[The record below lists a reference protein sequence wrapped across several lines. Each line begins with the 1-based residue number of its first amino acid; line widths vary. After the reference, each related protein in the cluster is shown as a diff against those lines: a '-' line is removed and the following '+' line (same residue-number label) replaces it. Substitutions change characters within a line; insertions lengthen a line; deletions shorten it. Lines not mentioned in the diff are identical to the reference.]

1 MSLEDRYVTPTPEG
15 VSLDVVLAGIGSR
28 FMAFVIDS
36 ILLAI
41 VLVVVNVAL
50 FAGFS
55 SNTRSDKIL
64 TAGLSLLT
72 FLLIFAGYF
81 IVCEMLWS
89 GRSIGKRAAG
99 IRVVSATGV
108 AEGFWSILLRNIARL
123 IDFLPIFYI
132 VGSISILASANNQR
146 IGDMLANTIVIRER
160 HAANRVQAASATAAE
175 RSWTTP
181 VYGSATTWTGPA
193 LPDALATWDV
203 SMVSDAEIA
212 LIRQFLSRRW
222 EYNRESRERLAA
234 QLKQRI
240 ESRVAGANV
249 DMAPE
254 EFLFSVSKV
263 KAAHK
268 WAQN

>member
-15 VSLDVVLAGIGSR
+15 VSMDVVLAGIGSR

-50 FAGFS
+50 FNGFS
-55 SNTRSDKIL
+55 ANTRSDQIL
-64 TAGLSLLT
+64 TAGLSLLI
-72 FLLIFAGYF
+72 FVLIFAGYF
-81 IVCEMLWS
+81 IICEMLWS

-99 IRVVSATGV
+99 IRVISATGA

-123 IDFLPIFYI
+123 IDFLPAFYI

-160 HAANRVQAASATAAE
+160 HAADRAQAVSMSAAQQ
-175 RSWTTP
+175 SWTTP
-181 VYGSATTWTGPA
+181 VYGSVTTPTVPA

-203 SMVSDAEIA
+203 SMVSDAEVA

-222 EYNRESRERLAA
+222 DYNGEARERLAA
-234 QLKQRI
+234 QLKARV
-240 ESRVAGANV
+240 ESRVAGADR

-254 EFLFSVSKV
+254 EFLFTVSKV
-263 KAAHK
+263 KAAR
-268 WAQN
+268 N